1 MTAINEDT
9 SRTATGHIAGV
20 RFYEVGKLYHFGCEH
35 LPDLMVGDWVIVE
48 TARGRQM
55 GQVMSLLPLD
65 ESHKERDYKPILRKA
80 TPTDTMSQKLWQARE
95 VEALINCREKA
106 AELGGFKDA
115 KFIAAQYNFDGTLLT
130 FLFTAEDKLNTNKL
144 RSVLQRSYKA
154 KVELR
159 QIGPRDVA
167 KLIGGMGA
175 CGALRCCSTFL
186 TDFSPIS
193 IKMAKAQGI
202 SLNPTEITGMCGRLR
217 CCLIYEYEQYVEAR
231 KQLPKRNKHVGTPH
245 GEGKVIDV
253 HPLRDAVTVLVEET
267 QYVVNREDIVPLDE
281 LATLQAKA
289 DAGCAKAENGGCNF
303 GARQPAADEDDEDG
317 VDDEDEA
324 LPGEI
329 GSPESHLAA
338 NPATLTDDAPREGRR
353 GRSRRG
359 RRHRPGSGPRPNR
372 TKQEKPDPHE

>member
-1 MTAINEDT
+1 MTVHSEHPSQTI
-9 SRTATGHIAGV
+9 TAYVAGV
-20 RFYEVGKLYHFGCEH
+20 RFFEVGKVYHFSYAH
-35 LPDLMVGDWVIVE
+35 IPDLMVGDHVVVE
-48 TARGRQM
+48 TTRGVQL
-55 GQVMSLLPLD
+55 GQVMNLVAPEPSADL
-65 ESHKERDYKPILRKA
+65 RDYKPVLRRA
-80 TPTDTMSQKLWQARE
+80 TPSDLMSQRLWKARE
-95 VEALINCREKA
+95 VEALITCREKA
-106 AELGGFKDA
+106 AEVGGLQDA
-115 KFIAAQYNFDGTLLT
+115 KFVAAQYNFDGSLLT
-130 FLFTAEDKLNTNKL
+130 FLYSAEDKLNTNKL
-144 RSVLQRSYKA
+144 RAVLQRSFRV

-289 DAGCAKAENGGCNF
+289 DAGCAKAENGGCNC

>member
-1 MTAINEDT
+1 MTVHSEHPPQT
-9 SRTATGHIAGV
+9 VTAHVAGV
-20 RFYEVGKLYHFGCEH
+20 RFFEVGKVYHFSYAH
-35 LPDLMVGDWVIVE
+35 IPDLMVGDHVVVE
-48 TARGRQM
+48 TTRGVQL
-55 GQVMSLLPLD
+55 GQVMNLVAPEPGSDL
-65 ESHKERDYKPILRKA
+65 RDYKPVLRRA
-80 TPTDTMSQKLWQARE
+80 TPTDLMSQRLWKARE
-95 VEALINCREKA
+95 VEALITCREKA
-106 AELGGFKDA
+106 AEVGGLQDA
-115 KFIAAQYNFDGTLLT
+115 KFVAAQYNFDGSLLT
-130 FLFTAEDKLNTNKL
+130 FLYSAEDKLNTNKL
-144 RSVLQRSYKA
+144 RAVLQRSFRA

-175 CGALRCCSTFL
+175 CGIPRCCSTFL

-231 KQLPKRNKHVGTPH
+231 KQLPKRNKRVGTPH

-267 QYVVNREDIVPLDE
+267 QYIVNREDIVPLDE
-281 LATLQAKA
+281 LAALQAKA
-289 DAGCAKAENGGCNF
+289 DAGCAKAENGGCDC
-303 GARQPAADEDDEDG
+303 GARQPVAEEEDEGGADYDG
-317 VDDEDEA
+317 EA
-324 LPGEI
+324 LPGEPI
-329 GSPESHLAA
+329 SPESYFAA
-338 NPATLTDDAPREGRR
+338 RPGDQPSDAPREGRR

-372 TKQEKPDPHE
+372 SKQEKPDQHE